1 MTKPRRDTLL
11 AIAITS
17 MLLSG
22 FSTAPALAQLR
33 EAALGV
39 WVEEDGEAWIEI
51 APCEDTLCGR
61 IVWLKE
67 PLDETGQPH
76 TDKHNPDP
84 ALKSRPILGL
94 MIMAGLKPVPGKAY
108 LEGQVYNSKNGKI
121 YDVYLTPKG
130 QSMDVEG
137 CLMKYVC
144 LTQTWTR
151 VK

>member
-1 MTKPRRDTLL
+1 MRSVCRVALL
-11 AIAITS
+11 AGAITA

-22 FSTAPALAQLR
+22 AGIKPALAQLR

-51 APCEDTLCGR
+51 APCEDALCGR

-67 PLDETGQPH
+67 PLDENGQPH
-76 TDKHNPDP
+76 VDKNNPDP
-84 ALKSRPILGL
+84 ALRSRPILGL
-94 MIMAGLKPVPGKAY
+94 IIMAGLKPVPGKTY
-108 LEGQVYNSKNGKI
+108 LEGQVYNSENGKV
-121 YDVYLTPKG
+121 YDVYLTPEGKT
-130 QSMDVEG
+130 MDVEG
-137 CLMKYVC
+137 CLVKYLC

>member
-1 MTKPRRDTLL
+1 MTNFCRFTLF
-11 AIAITS
+11 AVAITS
-17 MLLSG
+17 MLLFGSG
-22 FSTAPALAQLR
+22 IKPALAQLR

-39 WVEEDGEAWIEI
+39 GVEEDGEAWIEI
-51 APCEDTLCGR
+51 APCEDALCGR
-61 IVWLKE
+61 IVWLKD

-84 ALKSRPILGL
+84 AFQSRPILGL
-94 MIMAGLKPVPGKAY
+94 MIMAGLKPLPGKGY
-108 LEGQVYNSKNGKI
+108 LEGQVYNSENGKV

-130 QSMDVEG
+130 QTMDVEG
-137 CLMKYVC
+137 CLMKYIC